1 MFAMESDGPL
11 SSDCAAMYMHL
22 YSQKYNESETTKN
35 LFNICVC
42 FVDLIRFYILINRYR
57 ECEF

>member
-1 MFAMESDGPL
+1 MESDGPL